1 MNVAP
6 EASVHTSRVKR
17 RKRTSSGQVIKYAVI
32 MVISLMMVLP
42 FVWMLSASLKAETEI
57 FGFPIKWIPE
67 TFRWDNYSE
76 VWTSVPFHLY
86 YLNTI
91 KIAVITTILVIIN
104 SSLAGYAFAKIK
116 FPESNRV
123 FFIYVATMMI
133 PYQVM
138 MIPQFMLMNKL
149 GLVNSHWA
157 LIILGTFNPFGVFL
171 FRQFFLSIPDELLEA
186 ARIDGLSEFGIYWR
200 IIMPLS
206 RPAIA
211 SLVIFS
217 FMHSWNDFLGPLIY
231 LTSDRLYTLQ
241 LGIQHFITE
250 YNTEYALLMAAAVSA
265 IVPTILVY
273 FFSSRSFYQGC
284 GQYWNQ
290 VMRGRKHGQ

>member
-1 MNVAP
+1 MNIVT
-6 EASVHTSRVKR
+6 EVSVYTPHVKK
-17 RKRTSSGQVIKYAVI
+17 RKISGGKILQYLVIILV
-32 MVISLMMVLP
+32 SLTMVLP

-67 TFRWDNYSE
+67 TFHWDNYTK
-76 VWTSVPFHLY
+76 VWTTVPFGLY
-86 YLNTI
+86 YLNTL
-91 KIAVITTILVIIN
+91 KIAVITTVLVVIN

-116 FPESNRV
+116 FPESNRL
-123 FFIYVATMMI
+123 FFIYIATMMI

-138 MIPQFMLMNKL
+138 MIPQFMLMNQL
-149 GLVNSHWA
+149 GLVNTHWA

-200 IIMPLS
+200 IVMPLS
-206 RPAIA
+206 KPAIA
-211 SLVIFS
+211 TLVIFS

-231 LTSDRLYTLQ
+231 LTSDHLYTLQ

-250 YNTEYALLMAAAVSA
+250 YNTEYSLLMAAAVSA
-265 IVPTILVY
+265 IVPTIIVY
-273 FFSSRSFYQGC
+273 FFAQDHFIKGVANT
-284 GQYWNQ
+284 GI
-290 VMRGRKHGQ
+290 K

>member
-17 RKRTSSGQVIKYAVI
+17 RKRTSSGQVIKYVVI
-32 MVISLMMVLP
+32 IIVSLMMVLP

-67 TFRWDNYSE
+67 SFRWDNYSE

-91 KIAVITTILVIIN
+91 KIAVITTILVIMN

-149 GLVNSHWA
+149 ELVNSHWA

-273 FFSSRSFYQGC
+273 FLAQDHFIKGVASTGI
-284 GQYWNQ
+284 
-290 VMRGRKHGQ
+290 K